1 MQIVLRN
8 GNGGEFEYPT
18 DSQAIRMRS
27 VNANGE
33 ATTGIDGVDAEQAGE
48 FIFDLQ
54 GRRVAEPEKGGIYII
69 NGQKVLVK

>member
-1 MQIVLRN
+1 
-8 GNGGEFEYPT
+8 
-18 DSQAIRMRS
+18 MRS